1 MQWWS
6 DADSDHWPSR
16 QTSRTW
22 PCQEGLQQ
30 LARLVDDVCVRERG
44 CVYCICYLIS
54 AKAERRHRYWGRL
67 GILWWLVPVLCD
79 SDSPAIHSADNNQI
93 QVQWN
98 FRFRLTQL
106 HPTNSSSSCVALTG
120 SLSCATSSSSQND
133 GFGIGPSTCILD
145 ATSPCQEAWAGNQV
159 YDSDYVYAVYIY
171 IIYESYK
178 KNIIYDIWY
187 NDTAT
192 AAGTWY
198 IIIVNSQLLPLYITL
213 HHYSP
218 LHNCKL
224 QTSPI
229 VEPLLL
235 MPFMIADWHHCNYC
249 CVRVI
254 VIDHWSQS
262 RNLQDALDW
271 QSLLQCLH
279 FVGRWSSCQPSF
291 QEVWGK
297 PGKPV
302 LLQMASLSTII
313 IPSHK
318 AVPDFWIPLTE

>member
-6 DADSDHWPSR
+6 DAHSDHWPSR

-106 HPTNSSSSCVALTG
+106 HPTNSSSSSSSGSGSSSRSSSSSSSSSSCVALTG

-159 YDSDYVYAVYIY
+159 YDSDYVYAVYI
-171 IIYESYK
+171 
-178 KNIIYDIWY
+178 
-187 NDTAT
+187 
-192 AAGTWY
+192 WY
-198 IIIVNSQLLPLYITL
+198 INILYMN
-213 HHYSP
+213 H
-218 LHNCKL
+218 
-224 QTSPI
+224 
-229 VEPLLL
+229 
-235 MPFMIADWHHCNYC
+235 
-249 CVRVI
+249 
-254 VIDHWSQS
+254 
-262 RNLQDALDW
+262 
-271 QSLLQCLH
+271 
-279 FVGRWSSCQPSF
+279 
-291 QEVWGK
+291 
-297 PGKPV
+297 
-302 LLQMASLSTII
+302 
-313 IPSHK
+313 
-318 AVPDFWIPLTE
+318 